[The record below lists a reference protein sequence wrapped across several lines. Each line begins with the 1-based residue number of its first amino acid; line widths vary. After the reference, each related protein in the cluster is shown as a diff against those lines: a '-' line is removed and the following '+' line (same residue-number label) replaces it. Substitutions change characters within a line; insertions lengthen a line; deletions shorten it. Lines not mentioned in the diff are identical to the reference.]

1 MNTRLFSLPAYIS
14 KPAAMMFVIALVCV
28 LFAVPANAQHDG
40 EDHGGH
46 SATSEQH
53 ADDHTIAEGEHD
65 EGDHG
70 EEHGEHHGSHDV
82 SNLTPSQEMFSIL
95 NHKVE
100 NSPYIHEWPIPTI
113 SFPQDWKV
121 NIAGIPFN
129 FSLNRHIIY
138 MIISALITALLMWIA
153 ARQNRRNKVPKGFGG
168 AIEAVV
174 VFIRDEVA
182 YPFLGKDTH
191 RYINIL
197 LTFFFFILTMNFV
210 GLLPLGA
217 TSTGNINVTAGLALI
232 SLGFMVGGGMRAN
245 GVWGYLKGL
254 VPHGLPWP
262 LYFILG
268 PIEVL
273 SVFTKPF
280 ALAVR
285 LFANMVSGGLLIG
298 AFYAL
303 IFGLDT
309 VGIAPVSI
317 AFLIFMT
324 LLKMFVALVQAYV
337 FTILSSFFIGMYVH
351 QDH

>member
-1 MNTRLFSLPAYIS
+1 M
-14 KPAAMMFVIALVCV
+14 
-28 LFAVPANAQHDG
+28 
-40 EDHGGH
+40 
-46 SATSEQH
+46 
-53 ADDHTIAEGEHD
+53 
-65 EGDHG
+65 
-70 EEHGEHHGSHDV
+70 
-82 SNLTPSQEMFSIL
+82 IL
-95 NHKVE
+95 
-100 NSPYIHEWPIPTI
+100 
-113 SFPQDWKV
+113 
-121 NIAGIPFN
+121 
-129 FSLNRHIIY
+129 
-138 MIISALITALLMWIA
+138 SALITLVLTWLA
-153 ARQNRRNKVPKGFGG
+153 ARQNAKNRVPRGYGNM
-168 AIEAVV
+168 IESVV
-174 VFIRDEVA
+174 KFIRDEIA
-182 YPFLGKDTH
+182 EPFLGHDAH
-191 RYINIL
+191 RYLYIL
-197 LTFFFFILTMNFV
+197 LTFFFFILTMNLV
-210 GLLPLGA
+210 GLLPFGA
-217 TSTGNINVTAGLALI
+217 TATGNINVTAGLALI

-245 GVWGYLKGL
+245 GVWGYIKGL

-309 VGIAPVSI
+309 VAISPVSI

-324 LLKMFVALVQAYV
+324 LLKIFVCLVQAYV